1 VEPPLQFL
9 REAYRG
15 DGSVPG
21 HDDTVTRLFDRYID
35 ALDDAAAPARRAD
48 ARARAAQVARAVR
61 RRLHR
66 TQRRQR

>member
-35 ALDDAAAPARRAD
+35 ALDAPEPARPTS
-48 ARARAAQVARAVR
+48 ARGRAAHLARAVR

-66 TQRRQR
+66 